1 MLDFSKYLRFF
12 GSDLDKFK
20 LETQLATLTNIV
32 DGKQV
37 GIKDAMKNISSFRS
51 SPSEVFLR
59 KAQSNF
65 IEIALRHGCSP
76 VNLLHIL
83 RTPFPKSTSEG
94 LLLFIKCILK
104 VVLSEVLP
112 V

>member
-1 MLDFSKYLRFF
+1 MDFSKYLRFF

-65 IEIALRHGCSP
+65 IVIALRHGCSP

-94 LLLFIKCILK
+94 LLLFIK
-104 VVLSEVLP
+104 
-112 V
+112 